1 MLDSGEGDCMNKYL
15 VVGLAILIGISLGSS
30 YYTYDMKER
39 ELEKGYTVSEGIAAI
54 NDQIAAVESLIPQ
67 IKEDISETET
77 FIQEEQE
84 KQEEIQ
90 SQIEAL
96 NQEKEE
102 LQQQIDLY
110 EEIDER
116 DPRVLITVDDPV
128 VRAKV
133 EEVTRL
139 SRTTEEKQQAIFEYV
154 RKEIEY
160 VTEGN
165 PKEYKYPKSFLKF
178 KFDFWQLPR
187 ETIEWRKGDCEDQA
201 ILLCTMMRIAG
212 VPASDVQVV
221 LGLLHVNGT
230 PAGGHAWCEFKIG
243 DEWYVLESTCPTCNY
258 FEKSYY
264 YTLLSPKIWGWFN
277 DEEYYEE
284 ESKEAGGSV
293 TFILE

>member
-110 EEIDER
+110 EEIDKR

-165 PKEYKYPKSFLKF
+165 PKKWEYPKSFLQYKF
-178 KFDFWQLPR
+178 EFWQLPR

-212 VPASDVQVV
+212 VPASDVRVV
-221 LGLLHVNGT
+221 LGEVYWG
-230 PAGGHAWCEFKIG
+230 GVFGHAWCEFKVR
-243 DEWYVLESTCPTCNY
+243 DEWYVLESTCSACGY
-258 FEKSYY
+258 IKKSEYY
-264 YTLLSPKIWGWFN
+264 KDHSPEIYGWFN
-277 DEEYYEE
+277 DTKYHEGEFGWTE
-284 ESKEAGGSV
+284 GFI
-293 TFILE
+293 TFAIA